1 MTGMKWVCCGKSY
14 KDGAV
19 ELVAGGSFTGMQS
32 EKVCPHQSKL
42 DVWSYF
48 PFFFS
53 RNRHSEAKHRCPNSS
68 NSKNFSPCASFDWMQ
83 PFTHPTL
90 LLCFLGLF

>member
-1 MTGMKWVCCGKSY
+1 MTGMKRGCCGKSY

-19 ELVAGGSFTGMQS
+19 ELVAGGSFAGMQS

-48 PFFFS
+48 PIFFFKKQALRS
-53 RNRHSEAKHRCPNSS
+53 RAQMPKQL
-68 NSKNFSPCASFDWMQ
+68 KLKK
-83 PFTHPTL
+83 L
-90 LLCFLGLF
+90 LTVCFL